1 MQRPWPPTH
10 RAAFSCISTTSPDLP
25 PSPLSPFPSP
35 KQARSH
41 VVARAGIP
49 PAVQFN
55 IHGRHVT
62 VDDELEQL
70 VKLRLQPALDLLKGA
85 QLIEGEGG
93 VHDCDVK
100 LM

>member
-1 MQRPWPPTH
+1 VTDALQGGVSRPRCVAV
-10 RAAFSCISTTSPDLP
+10 RAAG
-25 PSPLSPFPSP
+25 
-35 KQARSH
+35 
-41 VVARAGIP
+41 VP

-62 VDDELEQL
+62 VDAALEQL
-70 VKLRLQPALDLLKGA
+70 VKAKLQPALDLLRGA
-85 QLIEGEGG
+85 ECIEGEGG

>member
-1 MQRPWPPTH
+1 MQAPSRQRYVH
-10 RAAFSCISTTSPDLP
+10 VRAAG
-25 PSPLSPFPSP
+25 
-35 KQARSH
+35 
-41 VVARAGIP
+41 VP

-62 VDDELEQL
+62 VDDKLEAH
-70 VKLRLQPALDLLKGA
+70 VKAKLQPALDLLKGA
-85 QLIEGEGG
+85 EFIEGEGG

>member
-1 MQRPWPPTH
+1 M
-10 RAAFSCISTTSPDLP
+10 
-25 PSPLSPFPSP
+25 
-35 KQARSH
+35 
-41 VVARAGIP
+41 P

-62 VDDELEQL
+62 VDDKLEAH
-70 VKLRLQPALDLLKGA
+70 VKAKLQPALDLLKGA
-85 QLIEGEGG
+85 EFIEGEGG